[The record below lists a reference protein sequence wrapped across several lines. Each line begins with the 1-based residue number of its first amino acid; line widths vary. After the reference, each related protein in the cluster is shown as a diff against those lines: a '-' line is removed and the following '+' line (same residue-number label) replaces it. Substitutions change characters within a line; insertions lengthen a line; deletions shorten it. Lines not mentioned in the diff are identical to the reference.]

1 MTLYYQ
7 VIKAIFKTLLIEA
20 NLAVAHSPQ
29 CSLYCTCEL
38 KCHGS

>member
-20 NLAVAHSPQ
+20 NIAVAHSPQ
-29 CSLYCTCEL
+29 CFTFTAPVN
-38 KCHGS
+38 